1 MKKKIYLILAVAT
14 IIALSGC
21 GKNTDTS
28 NTATNAGNPTI
39 STGTE
44 GVKPQDTTTE
54 PETNEIITEPETT
67 EIATEAPN
75 DQPDGSNYLT
85 IENNVVIKC
94 DPAATVIVIPD
105 GITEI
110 GASAFEGCSNLTSVT
125 IPSSVTKIGYCAFAE
140 CSSLTSVEIPDSVT
154 EIGGYAFWC
163 CYNLTSVKLPQGLK
177 EIPFFAFSACTNLAS
192 IEIPNSVTKI
202 DCAAFQNC
210 SSLTSLAIP
219 DSVTT
224 IVAEEK
230 DGNIYDAF
238 VGCTGLNATY
248 KGKTYTY
255 ENIGDIYTVHNY

>member
-1 MKKKIYLILAVAT
+1 MYIFAYIILQKRGNRTKKKKIYLILAIAT

-21 GKNTDTS
+21 GKNTDTP

-44 GVKPQDTTTE
+44 DVKPQDTTTE

-67 EIATEAPN
+67 EIVTEAPN

-105 GITEI
+105 GI
-110 GASAFEGCSNLTSVT
+110 
-125 IPSSVTKIGYCAFAE
+125 
-140 CSSLTSVEIPDSVT
+140 T

-248 KGKTYTY
+248 KGQTYTY